1 MAQVEILGYNQAK
14 GVAMAVRQLE
24 VPAVLRRA
32 WGDEAADVF
41 AVWLTSVLEER
52 AISRDEYRQILSRLD
67 ILEHD
72 MADLK
77 ADVQELRREMN
88 ERFDRVN
95 ERFDQLRR
103 EMDERFDRMNERM
116 DQMYHQMVV
125 QTRWLI
131 GALTVIGT
139 VIIDLHF
146 FKVTVTTP
154 IRYIGSKKAI
164 RQSPFPFI
172 PEKR

>member
-1 MAQVEILGYNQAK
+1 
-14 GVAMAVRQLE
+14 MAVRPLE
-24 VPAVLRRA
+24 VPPILRQA
-32 WGDEAADVF
+32 WGNEVVDAF

-77 ADVQELRREMN
+77 ADVQKLRREMD
-88 ERFDRVN
+88 ERFDRLHR
-95 ERFDQLRR
+95 EMDDRFDQLRK
-103 EMDERFDRMNERM
+103 EMYERFDRMNERM

-139 VIIDLHF
+139 VISILL
-146 FKVTVTTP
+146 
-154 IRYIGSKKAI
+154 AI
-164 RQSPFPFI
+164 AQFAR
-172 PEKR
+172 

>member
-1 MAQVEILGYNQAK
+1 
-14 GVAMAVRQLE
+14 MAVRPLE
-24 VPAVLRRA
+24 VPPILRQA
-32 WGDEAADVF
+32 WGNEVVDAF

-95 ERFDQLRR
+95 ERFDQLHR
-103 EMDERFDRMNERM
+103 EMDERFDRMNERFDRM
-116 DQMYHQMVV
+116 NERFDQMYHQMVV
-125 QTRWLI
+125 QTRWFI
-131 GALTVIGT
+131 GALVVIGT
-139 VIIDLHF
+139 VISALL
-146 FKVTVTTP
+146 
-154 IRYIGSKKAI
+154 AI
-164 RQSPFPFI
+164 AQFVR
-172 PEKR
+172 

>member
-1 MAQVEILGYNQAK
+1 
-14 GVAMAVRQLE
+14 MAVRQLE
-24 VPAVLRRA
+24 VPPILRQA
-32 WGDEAADVF
+32 WGNEVVDAF

-95 ERFDQLRR
+95 ERFDR
-103 EMDERFDRMNERM
+103 MSERF

-139 VIIDLHF
+139 VISVLL
-146 FKVTVTTP
+146 
-154 IRYIGSKKAI
+154 AI
-164 RQSPFPFI
+164 AQFAR
-172 PEKR
+172 

>member
-1 MAQVEILGYNQAK
+1 
-14 GVAMAVRQLE
+14 MAVRQLE
-24 VPAVLRRA
+24 VPPILRQA
-32 WGDEAADVF
+32 WGNEVVDAF

-77 ADVQELRREMN
+77 ADVQELRREMD
-88 ERFDRVN
+88 ERFDRLHR
-95 ERFDQLRR
+95 EMDDRFDQLRK
-103 EMDERFDRMNERM
+103 EMYERFDRMNERM

-139 VIIDLHF
+139 VISILL
-146 FKVTVTTP
+146 
-154 IRYIGSKKAI
+154 AI
-164 RQSPFPFI
+164 AQFAR
-172 PEKR
+172 